1 MEPVLRVDRSEPVLR
16 VDRMSVRFRMRGERH
31 VEAVTD
37 AGFALAAGECLA
49 LVGESGC
56 GKSVLASALLGLLPG
71 NAETAGSAVLA
82 DGLDLLAADEATLAR
97 TVRGRRIGLVPQSPA
112 AHLTPVRTIR
122 SHLEE
127 TVRELTDP
135 SGACDPPGS
144 SGRVEPS
151 GGRIPGEGRRARRA
165 RLRAAAEAAAAR
177 AAFPASHLDHHPHEL
192 SGGLAQRAATA
203 LALVGDAPL
212 LLADEP
218 TTGLD
223 RDLVHR
229 TVDELRAHTR
239 EAGRALLMITHDLA
253 AAERIADTVAVMY
266 AGRIVETAPAAVFF
280 GPAGPRHP
288 YARGLLDALPE
299 RAFAPIP
306 GAPPELGAL
315 PPGCAFADRCAQAD
329 AVCRT
334 RRPPL
339 TEGVACH
346 HA

>member
-1 MEPVLRVDRSEPVLR
+1 MTPAPVTVPAPVSVPAPAPVLTVDGL
-16 VDRMSVRFRMRGERH
+16 SVRFRMRAGQY
-31 VEAVTD
+31 VQAVTD
-37 AGFALAAGECLA
+37 ARFDLAPGECLA

-71 NAETAGSAVLA
+71 NAETAGSARLA
-82 DGLDLLAADEATLAR
+82 DGLDVLAADERTLAKA
-97 TVRGRRIGLVPQSPA
+97 VRGRRIGLVPQSPA
-112 AHLTPVRTIR
+112 AHLTPVRTVR
-122 SHLEE
+122 AHLEE
-127 TVRELTDP
+127 TVRELA
-135 SGACDPPGS
+135 GAAGR
-144 SGRVEPS
+144 SGRRE
-151 GGRIPGEGRRARRA
+151 
-165 RLRAAAEAAAAR
+165 AAEAAAER
-177 AAFPASHLDHHPHEL
+177 AAFPADHLDRYPHEL

-203 LALVGDAPL
+203 LALIGDAPL

-239 EAGRALLMITHDLA
+239 GAGRALLVITHDLA

-266 AGRIVETAPAAVFF
+266 AGRIVELAPAESFF
-280 GPAGPRHP
+280 GEPGPRHP

-306 GAPPELGAL
+306 GTPPELGAL
-315 PPGCAFADRCAQAD
+315 PPGCAFAARCAAAD
-329 AVCRT
+329 QRCRAE
-334 RRPPL
+334 RPAL